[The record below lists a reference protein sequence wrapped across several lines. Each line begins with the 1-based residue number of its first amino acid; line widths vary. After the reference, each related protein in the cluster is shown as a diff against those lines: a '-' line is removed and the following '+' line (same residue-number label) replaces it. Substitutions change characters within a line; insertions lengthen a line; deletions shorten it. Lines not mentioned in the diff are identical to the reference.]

1 MNTTIPEI
9 TSLSDIPSKRYNKIP
24 HEWRYIPRAH
34 EPEKPLSEK
43 TKNIL
48 AELKY
53 KGRTVRDYI
62 IVNNKFLS
70 KITKCGPKQNRNLIR
85 QLDNIFHI
93 EFKQK
98 FRHEGKTYLNVY
110 VITPKENAIEI
121 LRNPKLYY
129 SKKAENIEENQ
140 SSKTPAVRQEI
151 SAPYIHIEKE
161 YKNNNNKNR
170 SISNFQN
177 FEKFKEG
184 KPLASFYPLT
194 EEQAEELRRKSGRD
208 FSLNA
213 MNEILKD
220 ISRKLPNRTFYS
232 KNAFMIYMTKVFA
245 NEMRD
250 SVKISNEGFKIKA
263 NLTKEERRREEID
276 EYLTNIEY
284 TRDVS
289 PEWHLKKKLACVL
302 KPETAF
308 EVLRNYRRIDVKAN
322 RALIE
327 LNKHIELN
335 VGEKDIILSQVQ
347 ATHERLNEEG
357 IYLPITELEIK
368 MPKRIERENTV
379 GQISVEPIERKGIW
393 GEIRE
398 TIARYES
405 EQVEQAWFSKLEAEV
420 DELNKQ
426 IRLKAPNSLYK
437 DWINNNFDNSMRKA
451 ANKYGFNIQEI
462 YCQEVP
468 YY

>member
-1 MNTTIPEI
+1 MTNN
-9 TSLSDIPSKRYNKIP
+9 DFNPSYRKPVKFFVVQ
-24 HEWRYIPRAH
+24 
-34 EPEKPLSEK
+34 EKWK
-43 TKNIL
+43 
-48 AELKY
+48 
-53 KGRTVRDYI
+53 
-62 IVNNKFLS
+62 
-70 KITKCGPKQNRNLIR
+70 
-85 QLDNIFHI
+85 
-93 EFKQK
+93 
-98 FRHEGKTYLNVY
+98 
-110 VITPKENAIEI
+110 EI
-121 LRNPKLYY
+121 LRNNKKVPVTRTQLELMGTLHNLIERSPSGTAYFSLNWVCKKLNVGERHFRRIRRELAHIYSSEWVEEIKIDGKRLRNVYIFKYTPNGRQILGVSDSIKKPKI
-129 SKKAENIEENQ
+129 KAVCPPPDASSCPPPTYIENN
-140 SSKTPAVRQEI
+140 K
-151 SAPYIHIEKE
+151 
-161 YKNNNNKNR
+161 NKNR

-177 FEKFKEG
+177 FEKFKEA

-220 ISRKLPNRTFYS
+220 MSRKLPDRTFYS

-250 SVKISNEGFKIKA
+250 SVKVSNESFKIKA

-284 TRDVS
+284 SRDVS

-393 GEIRE
+393 GEIRRITADYFDKYKGKGSGE
-398 TIARYES
+398 GIDR
-405 EQVEQAWFSKLEAEV
+405 AWFSKLEAEI
-420 DELNKQ
+420 DEGTKQ
-426 IRLKAPNSLYK
+426 IKLKAPDDLCKS
-437 DWINNNFDNSMRKA
+437 WIENNYAYDLRDA
-451 ANKYGFNIQEI
+451 ALSKGFNIQEI
-462 YCQEVP
+462 YC
-468 YY
+468 Y